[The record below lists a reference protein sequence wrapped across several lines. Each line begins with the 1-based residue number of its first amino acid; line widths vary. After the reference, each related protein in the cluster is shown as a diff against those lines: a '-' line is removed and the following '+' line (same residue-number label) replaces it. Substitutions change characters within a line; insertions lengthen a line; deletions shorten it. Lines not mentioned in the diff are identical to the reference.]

1 MRLKMGD
8 RGFRIVY
15 PHGYSLSVQVGYNH
29 YCGNRDFER
38 GSTDAVGHQLPE
50 SATAEIAFLGPNG
63 FIAGPVDKN
72 GRKVDDV
79 HGWVAMDVV
88 LQLAIALDFRLRIH
102 VDPETGELAKGDV
115 APVEAELEQ
124 FIRSYLHLL
133 TTPLK
138 EIEEELNPYREGEE
152 ETN

>member
-1 MRLKMGD
+1 MRLQMGD

-15 PHGYSLSVQVGYNH
+15 PHGYSLSVQVGFSH
-29 YCGNRDFER
+29 YCDNRDFE
-38 GSTDAVGHQLPE
+38 GGHTGTTGGQLPE

-63 FIAGPVDKN
+63 FIAGPVARD
-72 GRKVDDV
+72 GHRIDDV
-79 HGWVAMDVV
+79 YGWIVMDVV

-102 VDPETGELAKGDV
+102 VDPETGEIAKGDW
-115 APVEAELEQ
+115 APVEGELEQ

-138 EIEEELNPYREGEE
+138 EIEEELNPYREEK
-152 ETN
+152 TT